1 MTRNDATP
9 ALPASTPPDRCDL
22 LVVGLGP
29 LGAHTLREAALRG
42 LDVVGVEQQAE
53 IGHEEGA
60 AGGHTRIFRLAYK
73 EGPAYVPALRESLD
87 VWRDLAT
94 QTANAPH
101 GDAEPL
107 LHPGGVLTVGA
118 PDHPDLRATVEAA
131 RGLADLEVV
140 PAGEVARRWPQHLL
154 RPGDVGLYDP
164 AGLVLRPPA
173 AVRAAVAA
181 GRAVGATV
189 LTGTRVTELRQEGTG
204 VRVVVDG
211 GASVLAGGVVVAGGA
226 WTSRLLPSF
235 AAEVELRRA
244 VSHWFRPLEET
255 GEFGPDRFPV
265 GFRRSGGDD
274 DFSYFPAVD
283 ARGVKVNLHVRKQ
296 VVTAPERHALSIPD
310 ALSDRVAA
318 SVGRTLRGLET
329 RWHERAAYVESYT
342 PDLRCVLGPAPE
354 LPGCWILAGGS
365 GQAFKMAPALGRAA
379 VDGFTGTAVPGAAP
393 VVTRMPG
400 RPPAV

>member
-94 QTANAPH
+94 QIANAPH

-131 RGLADLEVV
+131 RGLVDLEVV
-140 PAGEVARRWPQHLL
+140 PAGRWPAAGRSTCSAPATSACTTRRGWCCG
-154 RPGDVGLYDP
+154 RPP
-164 AGLVLRPPA
+164 PCAPPWPPA
-173 AVRAAVAA
+173 A
-181 GRAVGATV
+181 
-189 LTGTRVTELRQEGTG
+189 
-204 VRVVVDG
+204 
-211 GASVLAGGVVVAGGA
+211 
-226 WTSRLLPSF
+226 P
-235 AAEVELRRA
+235 
-244 VSHWFRPLEET
+244 
-255 GEFGPDRFPV
+255 
-265 GFRRSGGDD
+265 
-274 DFSYFPAVD
+274 
-283 ARGVKVNLHVRKQ
+283 
-296 VVTAPERHALSIPD
+296 
-310 ALSDRVAA
+310 
-318 SVGRTLRGLET
+318 
-329 RWHERAAYVESYT
+329 
-342 PDLRCVLGPAPE
+342 PAP
-354 LPGCWILAGGS
+354 PC
-365 GQAFKMAPALGRAA
+365 
-379 VDGFTGTAVPGAAP
+379 
-393 VVTRMPG
+393 
-400 RPPAV
+400 